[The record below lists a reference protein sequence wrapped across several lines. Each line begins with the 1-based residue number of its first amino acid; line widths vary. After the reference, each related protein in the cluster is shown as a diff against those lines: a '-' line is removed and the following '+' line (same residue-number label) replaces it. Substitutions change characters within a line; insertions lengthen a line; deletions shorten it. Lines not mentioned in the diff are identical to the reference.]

1 MLLGCCAVEST
12 RILLE
17 WGVESPGG
25 GTAGW
30 DCRNA
35 TWLSCTTDGFVTSIW
50 SLPDAFGALST
61 LSSSPSSSIHPR
73 AITDTPISR
82 SIIDTPITGSLPDA
96 FSALSSLT
104 ALTYFPPL
112 ALLPSYPSLPSPL
125 SSLPPIPPSRPSL
138 PSCHPT
144 FSYSPLALLPS
155 HPSLPYLPPIPP
167 SHPSFP
173 SPAPSATPPWWVLS
187 LVHCSLS
194 HFPLWPAPLLFS
206 PRPSHLSL
214 PSSTSLPLA
223 LPISPSP
230 PLPPFLF
237 PLPSLPALPSTIRNT
252 TLAGPLPSALQ
263 SLSALQYLSVHFSS
277 LSLARLKSR
286 SIFPPLALFSPLSS
300 ALHYLSAL
308 QYLRSQHCNTCQS
321 TSPSHLWR
329 DAKQST
335 PPSCMCSAP
344 STALHFLSALQY
356 LSIPYNKFSGTIPE
370 YLGSL
375 SALSFL
381 DVFSNAFEGPIPDT
395 LTLLTNLVL
404 LKIGNWHLNGSIPG
418 DIGNLKALTFL
429 SGEGWGGMKRG
440 GVGWMGKIGNWH
452 LNGSIPG
459 DIGNLKALTFLE
471 LQGVDLYGPFP
482 ESTAHHP
489 TTRPALS
496 PFSPQSLLFTYLLTS
511 PPRSHPSLLFPPID
525 PRELEG
531 ADMDGPFPEE
541 LQGADMDGPFPES
554 VTQLTNL
561 ELFHLGLTGLHGS
574 LPEGIGDLTK
584 LSNLNRLSGRIPST
598 LGRLTALVR
607 LELDDNS
614 FNSTIP
620 AALGNLALVT
630 KLDFS
635 KNPLNGSLPP
645 AFGALSSLANM
656 SLYGTWLECPTNQP
670 CGVEQTPHSA
680 FCQLCSGFCKE
691 CSSYVG
697 TLPDGSA
704 TCVPKTI
711 SPSPPS
717 SPSPPPT
724 SPSPPSSPSPSPPTS
739 PSPSPPT
746 KAPPSASPP
755 SPPSSS
761 PSSSSDSS
769 SLSLGVIVGVA
780 IGAGALVIACL
791 ALICILVKG
800 RPTTGPSSAVPGLIR
815 RYSLSEVL
823 QATDSWSR
831 NYFGAAAWQSLS
843 EVLQATDSWAS
854 YNHLV
859 QVNPSLHLPLSHP
872 SFSVPGLFRRYSLP
886 EVLQATNNWASYNHL
901 GSGGYGDV
909 YKGVPPSARVGGG
922 GGGVG
927 GMGGV
932 GGDSGEAGMTGASVN
947 VRGSGRGSG
956 RGSVWGSKRGG
967 GGEGEVGITVDAGE
981 PQVWAVKRAKIRT
994 NDFHKE
1000 VELMAS
1006 KHHPHLVWLLGYC
1019 VTTDAKTH
1027 EQEQAT
1033 CRADG
1038 KQASPP
1044 SRPLAGV
1051 ELMASKHHPHL
1062 VRLLGYCVEL
1072 MASKHHP
1079 HLVRLLGYCVTTDAK
1094 THEQEQIIIY
1104 EFMENGDLERVL
1116 KKVVCEYIGAHEQ
1129 EEIINYLA
1137 SRPVSLQQRLEMM
1150 IGAAR
1155 GLEYLHSFSMV
1166 HRDVKPANILLDG
1179 NWQVCAKVAD
1189 FGLTKM
1195 GEGNAYNPQDSTR
1208 VLGTPGYVDPV
1219 YGRTRKATPAN
1230 DVFSFGIVMLELLT
1244 GRRAIVSVS
1253 KDDDPINI
1261 SKWAAPLVER
1271 GEVAAFKDPHLDA
1284 PDDVILRLAR
1294 LAMTCTATPAMS
1306 RPRMVKIVADLEGIK
1321 EELFKY
1327 GTMMFEEEPAV
1338 PNQSLTQA
1346 ISQVECTEV
1355 PTRSLSPFSLASCDS
1370 NARASLRREPAANL
1384 TITVNPV
1391 QTTVKMCGIL
1401 AVLGAADASARTRA
1415 KVLECTARLR
1425 HRGPDW
1431 SGVHTFG
1438 NNFLA
1443 HERLA
1448 VIDPASGHQP
1458 LRNEDGSIVVAV
1470 NGEIY
1475 NYQQLRDE
1483 LKDRHTFNTGSDCE
1497 VIAHLYEDAGEQAVQ
1512 KLDGIFAFV
1521 LLNTKDGSYIAA
1533 RDPIG
1538 VCPLY
1543 IGWGRDGSMW
1553 FASEMKAL
1561 KDDCE
1566 RFETFPPG
1574 HIYSSNDHTL
1584 RRWYNP
1590 AWYDEHIPSAPY
1602 DPLAL
1607 RAAFEKAVVKRL
1619 MTDVPFGVLLSGG
1632 LDSSLVAAVAQRHLA
1647 STEAGKQWGPQ
1658 LHSYC
1663 IGLENAPDL
1672 RAAKEV
1678 ADYIGTNHHEL
1689 HFTVQEG
1696 IDAISEVI
1704 YHTETY
1710 DVTTIRASTPMFL
1723 LSRKIK
1729 ALGVKMVL
1737 SGEGSDE
1744 VFGGYLYFH
1753 KAPSKEE
1760 FHVETCHKLKALH
1773 MYDCLRAN
1781 KATSAWGLEA
1791 RVPFLDKEFLDVAM
1805 SIDPQYKMIRKEDGR
1820 IEKWVIRRAFD
1831 DEEKPYLPKHILY
1844 RQKEQFSDGV
1854 GYSWID
1860 GLKAHAERMVSDQ
1873 MMANAPNLFTH
1884 NTPKT
1889 KEALFY
1895 RLIFEKH
1902 FPQLSARLTVPGGP
1916 SVACSTAAAV
1926 AWDAA
1931 WLGNLDPSGRAAL
1944 GVHAAAY
1951 NEDAGGNQKAG
1962 NRVTTCVEQAGVV
1975 VGGGSGGKRSQGEEG
1990 GQPES
1995 PPKKKKTDLVMPYLA
2010 VA

>member
-1 MLLGCCAVEST
+1 
-12 RILLE
+12 
-17 WGVESPGG
+17 
-25 GTAGW
+25 
-30 DCRNA
+30 
-35 TWLSCTTDGFVTSIW
+35 
-50 SLPDAFGALST
+50 
-61 LSSSPSSSIHPR
+61 
-73 AITDTPISR
+73 
-82 SIIDTPITGSLPDA
+82 
-96 FSALSSLT
+96 
-104 ALTYFPPL
+104 
-112 ALLPSYPSLPSPL
+112 
-125 SSLPPIPPSRPSL
+125 
-138 PSCHPT
+138 
-144 FSYSPLALLPS
+144 
-155 HPSLPYLPPIPP
+155 
-167 SHPSFP
+167 
-173 SPAPSATPPWWVLS
+173 
-187 LVHCSLS
+187 
-194 HFPLWPAPLLFS
+194 
-206 PRPSHLSL
+206 
-214 PSSTSLPLA
+214 
-223 LPISPSP
+223 
-230 PLPPFLF
+230 
-237 PLPSLPALPSTIRNT
+237 
-252 TLAGPLPSALQ
+252 
-263 SLSALQYLSVHFSS
+263 
-277 LSLARLKSR
+277 
-286 SIFPPLALFSPLSS
+286 
-300 ALHYLSAL
+300 
-308 QYLRSQHCNTCQS
+308 
-321 TSPSHLWR
+321 
-329 DAKQST
+329 
-335 PPSCMCSAP
+335 
-344 STALHFLSALQY
+344 
-356 LSIPYNKFSGTIPE
+356 
-370 YLGSL
+370 
-375 SALSFL
+375 
-381 DVFSNAFEGPIPDT
+381 
-395 LTLLTNLVL
+395 
-404 LKIGNWHLNGSIPG
+404 
-418 DIGNLKALTFL
+418 
-429 SGEGWGGMKRG
+429 
-440 GVGWMGKIGNWH
+440 
-452 LNGSIPG
+452 
-459 DIGNLKALTFLE
+459 
-471 LQGVDLYGPFP
+471 
-482 ESTAHHP
+482 
-489 TTRPALS
+489 
-496 PFSPQSLLFTYLLTS
+496 
-511 PPRSHPSLLFPPID
+511 
-525 PRELEG
+525 
-531 ADMDGPFPEE
+531 
-541 LQGADMDGPFPES
+541 
-554 VTQLTNL
+554 
-561 ELFHLGLTGLHGS
+561 
-574 LPEGIGDLTK
+574 
-584 LSNLNRLSGRIPST
+584 
-598 LGRLTALVR
+598 
-607 LELDDNS
+607 
-614 FNSTIP
+614 
-620 AALGNLALVT
+620 
-630 KLDFS
+630 
-635 KNPLNGSLPP
+635 
-645 AFGALSSLANM
+645 
-656 SLYGTWLECPTNQP
+656 
-670 CGVEQTPHSA
+670 
-680 FCQLCSGFCKE
+680 
-691 CSSYVG
+691 
-697 TLPDGSA
+697 
-704 TCVPKTI
+704 
-711 SPSPPS
+711 
-717 SPSPPPT
+717 
-724 SPSPPSSPSPSPPTS
+724 
-739 PSPSPPT
+739 
-746 KAPPSASPP
+746 
-755 SPPSSS
+755 
-761 PSSSSDSS
+761 
-769 SLSLGVIVGVA
+769 
-780 IGAGALVIACL
+780 
-791 ALICILVKG
+791 
-800 RPTTGPSSAVPGLIR
+800 
-815 RYSLSEVL
+815 
-823 QATDSWSR
+823 
-831 NYFGAAAWQSLS
+831 
-843 EVLQATDSWAS
+843 
-854 YNHLV
+854 
-859 QVNPSLHLPLSHP
+859 
-872 SFSVPGLFRRYSLP
+872 
-886 EVLQATNNWASYNHL
+886 
-901 GSGGYGDV
+901 
-909 YKGVPPSARVGGG
+909 
-922 GGGVG
+922 
-927 GMGGV
+927 
-932 GGDSGEAGMTGASVN
+932 
-947 VRGSGRGSG
+947 
-956 RGSVWGSKRGG
+956 
-967 GGEGEVGITVDAGE
+967 
-981 PQVWAVKRAKIRT
+981 
-994 NDFHKE
+994 
-1000 VELMAS
+1000 
-1006 KHHPHLVWLLGYC
+1006 
-1019 VTTDAKTH
+1019 
-1027 EQEQAT
+1027 
-1033 CRADG
+1033 
-1038 KQASPP
+1038 
-1044 SRPLAGV
+1044 
-1051 ELMASKHHPHL
+1051 
-1062 VRLLGYCVEL
+1062 
-1072 MASKHHP
+1072 
-1079 HLVRLLGYCVTTDAK
+1079 
-1094 THEQEQIIIY
+1094 
-1104 EFMENGDLERVL
+1104 
-1116 KKVVCEYIGAHEQ
+1116 
-1129 EEIINYLA
+1129 
-1137 SRPVSLQQRLEMM
+1137 
-1150 IGAAR
+1150 
-1155 GLEYLHSFSMV
+1155 
-1166 HRDVKPANILLDG
+1166 
-1179 NWQVCAKVAD
+1179 
-1189 FGLTKM
+1189 
-1195 GEGNAYNPQDSTR
+1195 
-1208 VLGTPGYVDPV
+1208 
-1219 YGRTRKATPAN
+1219 
-1230 DVFSFGIVMLELLT
+1230 
-1244 GRRAIVSVS
+1244 
-1253 KDDDPINI
+1253 
-1261 SKWAAPLVER
+1261 
-1271 GEVAAFKDPHLDA
+1271 
-1284 PDDVILRLAR
+1284 
-1294 LAMTCTATPAMS
+1294 
-1306 RPRMVKIVADLEGIK
+1306 
-1321 EELFKY
+1321 
-1327 GTMMFEEEPAV
+1327 
-1338 PNQSLTQA
+1338 
-1346 ISQVECTEV
+1346 
-1355 PTRSLSPFSLASCDS
+1355 
-1370 NARASLRREPAANL
+1370 
-1384 TITVNPV
+1384 
-1391 QTTVKMCGIL
+1391 MCGIL

-1574 HIYSSNDHTL
+1574 HIYSSKDHTL

-1990 GQPES
+1990 GQPKS

>member
-1 MLLGCCAVEST
+1 M
-12 RILLE
+12 IL
-17 WGVESPGG
+17 
-25 GTAGW
+25 A
-30 DCRNA
+30 
-35 TWLSCTTDGFVTSIW
+35 
-50 SLPDAFGALST
+50 SL
-61 LSSSPSSSIHPR
+61 I
-73 AITDTPISR
+73 
-82 SIIDTPITGSLPDA
+82 
-96 FSALSSLT
+96 
-104 ALTYFPPL
+104 
-112 ALLPSYPSLPSPL
+112 
-125 SSLPPIPPSRPSL
+125 
-138 PSCHPT
+138 
-144 FSYSPLALLPS
+144 
-155 HPSLPYLPPIPP
+155 
-167 SHPSFP
+167 
-173 SPAPSATPPWWVLS
+173 
-187 LVHCSLS
+187 
-194 HFPLWPAPLLFS
+194 
-206 PRPSHLSL
+206 
-214 PSSTSLPLA
+214 SLPLPCSA
-223 LPISPSP
+223 IFPPKFYQPDLASRPPAAAAGDADRSSEGPGLPTQLRTPLLVSFSPDLFHPDSSAP
-230 PLPPFLF
+230 PLPPSPDLASR
-237 PLPSLPALPSTIRNT
+237 PVSL
-252 TLAGPLPSALQ
+252 Q
-263 SLSALQYLSVHFSS
+263 Q
-277 LSLARLKSR
+277 
-286 SIFPPLALFSPLSS
+286 
-300 ALHYLSAL
+300 
-308 QYLRSQHCNTCQS
+308 
-321 TSPSHLWR
+321 
-329 DAKQST
+329 
-335 PPSCMCSAP
+335 
-344 STALHFLSALQY
+344 
-356 LSIPYNKFSGTIPE
+356 
-370 YLGSL
+370 
-375 SALSFL
+375 
-381 DVFSNAFEGPIPDT
+381 
-395 LTLLTNLVL
+395 
-404 LKIGNWHLNGSIPG
+404 
-418 DIGNLKALTFL
+418 
-429 SGEGWGGMKRG
+429 
-440 GVGWMGKIGNWH
+440 
-452 LNGSIPG
+452 
-459 DIGNLKALTFLE
+459 
-471 LQGVDLYGPFP
+471 
-482 ESTAHHP
+482 
-489 TTRPALS
+489 
-496 PFSPQSLLFTYLLTS
+496 
-511 PPRSHPSLLFPPID
+511 
-525 PRELEG
+525 
-531 ADMDGPFPEE
+531 
-541 LQGADMDGPFPES
+541 
-554 VTQLTNL
+554 
-561 ELFHLGLTGLHGS
+561 
-574 LPEGIGDLTK
+574 
-584 LSNLNRLSGRIPST
+584 
-598 LGRLTALVR
+598 R
-607 LELDDNS
+607 LE
-614 FNSTIP
+614 
-620 AALGNLALVT
+620 
-630 KLDFS
+630 
-635 KNPLNGSLPP
+635 
-645 AFGALSSLANM
+645 M
-656 SLYGTWLECPTNQP
+656 M
-670 CGVEQTPHSA
+670 
-680 FCQLCSGFCKE
+680 
-691 CSSYVG
+691 
-697 TLPDGSA
+697 
-704 TCVPKTI
+704 
-711 SPSPPS
+711 
-717 SPSPPPT
+717 
-724 SPSPPSSPSPSPPTS
+724 
-739 PSPSPPT
+739 
-746 KAPPSASPP
+746 
-755 SPPSSS
+755 
-761 PSSSSDSS
+761 
-769 SLSLGVIVGVA
+769 
-780 IGAGALVIACL
+780 IGA
-791 ALICILVKG
+791 
-800 RPTTGPSSAVPGLIR
+800 
-815 RYSLSEVL
+815 
-823 QATDSWSR
+823 
-831 NYFGAAAWQSLS
+831 
-843 EVLQATDSWAS
+843 
-854 YNHLV
+854 
-859 QVNPSLHLPLSHP
+859 
-872 SFSVPGLFRRYSLP
+872 
-886 EVLQATNNWASYNHL
+886 
-901 GSGGYGDV
+901 
-909 YKGVPPSARVGGG
+909 ARG
-922 GGGVG
+922 
-927 GMGGV
+927 
-932 GGDSGEAGMTGASVN
+932 
-947 VRGSGRGSG
+947 
-956 RGSVWGSKRGG
+956 
-967 GGEGEVGITVDAGE
+967 
-981 PQVWAVKRAKIRT
+981 
-994 NDFHKE
+994 
-1000 VELMAS
+1000 
-1006 KHHPHLVWLLGYC
+1006 LGYL
-1019 VTTDAKTH
+1019 H
-1027 EQEQAT
+1027 
-1033 CRADG
+1033 
-1038 KQASPP
+1038 
-1044 SRPLAGV
+1044 
-1051 ELMASKHHPHL
+1051 
-1062 VRLLGYCVEL
+1062 
-1072 MASKHHP
+1072 
-1079 HLVRLLGYCVTTDAK
+1079 
-1094 THEQEQIIIY
+1094 
-1104 EFMENGDLERVL
+1104 N
-1116 KKVVCEYIGAHEQ
+1116 
-1129 EEIINYLA
+1129 LA

-1179 NWQVCAKVAD
+1179 NWQAKIAD

-1244 GRRAIVSVS
+1244 GQRAIVSVS
-1253 KDDDPINI
+1253 KYEDPINI

-1271 GEVAAFKDPHLDA
+1271 GDVTAFKDPHLEA

-1306 RPRMVKIVADLEGIK
+1306 RPRMVKIVVDLEGIK

-1327 GTMMFEEEPAV
+1327 GSMMFEEEPAV

-1346 ISQVECTEV
+1346 ISQVEVIVSE
-1355 PTRSLSPFSLASCDS
+1355 
-1370 NARASLRREPAANL
+1370 NANL
-1384 TITVNPV
+1384 TTQELRSVACLPCPPANLTTTVSLV

-1401 AVLGAADASARTRA
+1401 AVLGAADASARTRS

-1475 NYQQLRDE
+1475 NYHQLRDE
-1483 LKDRHTFNTGSDCE
+1483 LQDRHTFNTGSDCE
-1497 VIAHLYEDAGEQAVQ
+1497 VIAHLYEDMGEQAVQ

-1574 HIYSSNDHTL
+1574 HVYSSKDHTL

-1672 RAAKEV
+1672 RAAREV

-1753 KAPSKEE
+1753 KAPSKED

-1873 MMANAPNLFTH
+1873 MLANAPNLFTH

-1916 SVACSTAAAV
+1916 SIACSTAAAV

-1931 WLGNLDPSGRAAL
+1931 WQGNLDPSGRAAL

-1951 NEDAGGNQKAG
+1951 NEDAGGNQKAD

-1975 VGGGSGGKRSQGEEG
+1975 VRGGSSGKRSQGEEG